1 MDPQREHVRLV
12 TRRWFLNAGGG
23 GLGLAALW
31 SLLGEDLWAA
41 GQAGGAAGQAGAAA
55 FGGLPGLPHFAPKA
69 KRVIYLF
76 MAGAP
81 SHIDLFDYK
90 PKLMDMAGKDLPDSV
105 RGNQRLTGFTRSQ
118 NSLPVIPSA
127 FKFAQHGQ
135 SGAWLSELL
144 PHTAK
149 VADDLCFIKSMN
161 TEQINHD
168 PAVMYLLTG
177 FQLAGRPSM
186 GAWVSYALGS
196 ENRNLPALVA
206 MVTAGRGTNGAPA
219 FDRHWGN
226 GFLPA
231 KYQGVKFGSG
241 SDPVLYLSDPE
252 GFGQAD
258 QRKFLDDLAALNNV
272 TLKESGDPEIAARI
286 EQYEMAARMQTAVP
300 ELMDLSK
307 EAESTFEL
315 YGPESR
321 KAGAFARNCLLAR
334 RMAERGVRFIQVAH
348 VGWDQHGNLP
358 TQLAGQAK
366 DVDQGAAALIQDLK
380 QRGMLEDTLVMFG
393 GEFGRTVYGQF
404 ANTGAAEAPATSY
417 GRDHH
422 PRCFTVWMAGGGI
435 KPGITYGETDDFSYN
450 IVRDPVTIHDW
461 QATIL
466 NRLGI
471 DHTRLTYRHMG
482 RDFRLTDVDGQVVK
496 GILT

>member
-1 MDPQREHVRLV
+1 MNPGRERVRLV
-12 TRRWFLNAGGG
+12 TRRWFLNAGGS

-31 SLLGEDLWAA
+31 TLLGEDAVLRAA
-41 GQAGGAAGQAGAAA
+41 GQTVGAEAVA
-55 FGGLPGLPHFAPKA
+55 GLPGLPHFAPTA

-76 MAGAP
+76 MPGAP

-105 RGNQRLTGFTRSQ
+105 RGDQRLTGFTRSQ
-118 NSLPVIPSA
+118 NSLPGIPSKFA
-127 FKFAQHGQ
+127 FAQHGQ
-135 SGAWLSELL
+135 SGAWLTELL
-144 PHTAK
+144 PHLSK
-149 VADDLCFIKSMN
+149 VADDLCFIKSMH

-168 PAVMYLLTG
+168 PAVTYLLTG

-206 MVTAGRGTNGAPA
+206 MVTIGKGGTGVPA
-219 FDRHWGN
+219 FDRQWGN

-241 SDPVLYLSDPE
+241 TDPVLYLSDPE
-252 GFGQAD
+252 GFAQAD
-258 QRKFLDDLAALNNV
+258 QRRFLDDLAALNHI
-272 TLKESGDPEIAARI
+272 KQQESGDPEIAARI

-307 EAESTFEL
+307 EPESTFEL
-315 YGPESR
+315 YGPDAR
-321 KAGAFARNCLLAR
+321 KPGAFARNCLLAR
-334 RMAERGVRFIQVAH
+334 RLAERGVRFIQVTH
-348 VGWDQHGNLP
+348 MGWDQHSNLP

-366 DVDQGAAALIQDLK
+366 DIDQGAAALIQDLK

-404 ANTGAAEAPATSY
+404 ANTGAREEASAMNY

-422 PRCFTVWMAGGGI
+422 PRCFTIWMAGGGI
-435 KPGITYGETDDFSYN
+435 GPGITYGETDDFSYN
-450 IVRDPVTIHDW
+450 IVRDPVSIHDW
-461 QATIL
+461 QATVL
-466 NRLGI
+466 HCLGI
-471 DHTRLTYRHMG
+471 DHTRLTYKHMG
-482 RDFRLTDVDGQVVK
+482 RDFRLTDVDGRVVK

>member
-1 MDPQREHVRLV
+1 MDPRREHVRLV
-12 TRRWFLNAGGG
+12 TRRWFLNAGGS

-31 SLLGEDLWAA
+31 TLLGEDVW
-41 GQAGGAAGQAGAAA
+41 AAGQAGAAPTR
-55 FGGLPGLPHFAPKA
+55 GVPGLPHFAPKA

-76 MAGAP
+76 MPGAP

-90 PKLMDMAGKDLPDSV
+90 PKLKDLAGTDLPDSV
-105 RGNQRLTGFTRSQ
+105 RGSQRLTGFTRSQ

-127 FKFAQHGQ
+127 FTFAQHGQ
-135 SGAWLSELL
+135 SGTWLSELL

-168 PAVMYLLTG
+168 PAVTFLLSG
-177 FQLAGRPSM
+177 FHLAGRPSI

-206 MVTAGRGTNGAPA
+206 MVTIGKGGTGVPA
-219 FDRHWGN
+219 YDRQWGN

-241 SDPVLYLSDPE
+241 TDPVLYLSDPE

-258 QRKFLDDLAALNNV
+258 RRRFLDDLAALNNI
-272 TLKESGDPEIAARI
+272 TLQESGDPEIAARI

-300 ELMDLSK
+300 ELMDLSN
-307 EAESTFEL
+307 EPESTFEL
-315 YGPESR
+315 YGPDSR
-321 KAGAFARNCLLAR
+321 KPGAFARNCLLAR
-334 RMAERGVRFIQVAH
+334 RMAERGVRFIQVTH
-348 VGWDQHGNLP
+348 MGWDHHANLP
-358 TQLAGQAK
+358 TQLAGQAS

-380 QRGMLEDTLVMFG
+380 QRGMLEDTLVLFG

-404 ANTGAAEAPATSY
+404 GNTGVREEATAKNY

-422 PRCFTVWMAGGGI
+422 PRCFTIWMAGGGI

-450 IVRDPVTIHDW
+450 IIRDPVTIHDW

-471 DHTRLTYRHMG
+471 DHTRLTYRHQG

-496 GILT
+496 GILA

>member
-1 MDPQREHVRLV
+1 MDPRHEYVRLV
-12 TRRWFLNAGGG
+12 TRRWFLSAGGS

-31 SLLGEDLWAA
+31 TLLGDDVVQAA
-41 GQAGGAAGQAGAAA
+41 AQAGAAGQTGAAA

-90 PKLMDMAGKDLPDSV
+90 PKLVDSAGKDLPDSV
-105 RGNQRLTGFTRSQ
+105 RGTQRLTGFTRSQ

-144 PHTAK
+144 PYTAK

-177 FQLAGRPSM
+177 FQLPGRPSL

-196 ENRNLPALVA
+196 ENRNLPALIA
-206 MVTAGRGTNGAPA
+206 MVTTGKGTNGAPA

-241 SDPVLYLSDPE
+241 TDPVLYLSDPE
-252 GFGQAD
+252 GFERAD
-258 QRKFLDDLAALNNV
+258 ERKFLDELAALNNV

-300 ELMDLSK
+300 DLMDLSK
-307 EAESTFEL
+307 EPESTFEL
-315 YGPESR
+315 YGPES
-321 KAGAFARNCLLAR
+321 KKPGAFARNCLLAR

-348 VGWDQHGNLP
+348 MGWDQHGNLP
-358 TQLAGQAK
+358 IQLAGQAK

-380 QRGMLEDTLVMFG
+380 QRGMLEDTLVIFG

-404 ANTGAAEAPATSY
+404 GNTGAKEDASTY

-422 PRCFTVWMAGGGI
+422 PRCFTIWMAGGGI

-450 IVRDPVTIHDW
+450 IVRDPVSIHDW

-482 RDFRLTDVDGQVVK
+482 RDFRLTDVEGQVVK
-496 GILT
+496 GIVT